1 MEFVPFTDVAK
12 TELVYS
18 MENQIMENVL
28 YYYFSFGWS
37 VPNMTGFAGTLQT
50 LWDTQMKARV
60 TAQISLVKIIM
71 TDLTTES
78 SPKVEHAVSPAIAG
92 TAAGDALPANCA
104 AEITLVTGLR
114 GRSYRGRIYIPGV
127 PDTSATAS
135 SWNAG
140 FITSLSGAFANFITV
155 TYGAGGAKLVV
166 ASRVHNGAV
175 RAAGV
180 ASDVLSVTVSPYI
193 CSQRRRLP
201 GRGQ

>member
-1 MEFVPFTDVAK
+1 MEFVPFEDVAK
-12 TELVYS
+12 VELVYS

-28 YYYFSFGWS
+28 YYSFSYGWS
-37 VPNMTGFAGTLQT
+37 VPNMTGFASTMQS
-50 LWDTQMKARV
+50 LWDAQMKARV
-60 TAQISLVKIIM
+60 TAQLSLTKIII
-71 TDLTTES
+71 TDMTTES

-114 GRSYRGRIYIPGV
+114 GRSYRGRIYVPGV
-127 PDTSATAS
+127 PDTSATGS

-140 FITSLSGAFANFITV
+140 FITSLSGAFGNFISV
-155 TYGAGGAKLVV
+155 IYGAGSAHLVV
-166 ASRVHNGAV
+166 ASRVHNKIV
-175 RAAGV
+175 RTTGV
-180 ASDVLSVTVSPYI
+180 ASEVLSVTVSPYI